1 MDVVADF
8 ERHQISCW
16 ISGRDVTLGGA
27 YQAEVVDA
35 INQCRAM
42 LLLFSEAA
50 NKSEHVLREVEL
62 AAQARKPIY
71 PLRIDSV
78 EPAGGLKYM
87 LANKQWVE
95 RRALGDRLVAT
106 IEQLL
111 RPNERPAAGAAPAT
125 PPRAEAVAQPIAK
138 KPASKVWIAA
148 ALAGVIAVGAAAWWA
163 MKPAPINH
171 DATNP
176 ARESGEAKS
185 RTSRGTDEEKKRE
198 SSESKVA
205 AKPEHIDIARS
216 APTAASALGTG
227 RHFFQ
232 ECEQCPVMAVV
243 PAGSGMIGSPG
254 DEPGRTPSEGPLVK
268 VNFAQAFAVS
278 RSEITFDE
286 WFACVAEGGCG
297 AFRPGDYGWGA
308 GRRPVINV
316 SWNDA
321 KTYLE
326 WLSRKTGATY
336 RLLSE
341 AEWEYAARGCAER
354 CAQTAFWFGN
364 SISPEQANYDW
375 RYSYD
380 GSPKAQALRKT
391 VDATTGNMNAFGLLN
406 VHGNV
411 REWVEDCW
419 NQTLAGLPSDGTA
432 RHSGDC
438 QSRVVRGGSW
448 ADEPKELRSAARNWD
463 TVGDRRAEIGFRVA
477 RTLSP

>member
-1 MDVVADF
+1 MP
-8 ERHQISCW
+8 
-16 ISGRDVTLGGA
+16 
-27 YQAEVVDA
+27 
-35 INQCRAM
+35 
-42 LLLFSEAA
+42 
-50 NKSEHVLREVEL
+50 KS
-62 AAQARKPIY
+62 
-71 PLRIDSV
+71 
-78 EPAGGLKYM
+78 
-87 LANKQWVE
+87 
-95 RRALGDRLVAT
+95 
-106 IEQLL
+106 
-111 RPNERPAAGAAPAT
+111 
-125 PPRAEAVAQPIAK
+125 
-138 KPASKVWIAA
+138 
-148 ALAGVIAVGAAAWWA
+148 
-163 MKPAPINH
+163 
-171 DATNP
+171 
-176 ARESGEAKS
+176 
-185 RTSRGTDEEKKRE
+185 
-198 SSESKVA
+198 
-205 AKPEHIDIARS
+205 EHIDIART
-216 APTAASALGTG
+216 APTAASALGAG

-232 ECEQCPVMAVV
+232 ECEQCPAMAVV
-243 PAGSGMIGSPG
+243 PAGSGMIGSPA

-268 VNFAQAFAVS
+268 VSFAQPFAVS

-308 GRRPVINV
+308 GRHPVINV

-321 KTYLE
+321 KAYVE

-341 AEWEYAARGCAER
+341 AEWEYAARGCSDR

-364 SISPEQANYDW
+364 AISPEQANYDW
-375 RYSYD
+375 RYSYE
-380 GSPKAQALRKT
+380 GSPKAQTLRKT
-391 VDATTGNMNAFGLLN
+391 VDATSGNMNAFGLLN

-463 TVGDRRAEIGFRVA
+463 VVGDRRAEIGFRVA

>member
-1 MDVVADF
+1 MDIVADF
-8 ERHQISCW
+8 ERHNISCW
-16 ISGRDVTLGGA
+16 ISGRDVPLGGA
-27 YQAEVVDA
+27 YQSEVVDA
-35 INQCRAM
+35 IGQCRAM

-71 PLRIDSV
+71 PLRIDGV
-78 EPAGGLKYM
+78 EPIGGLKYM

-106 IEQLL
+106 FEQLL
-111 RPNERPAAGAAPAT
+111 RPGERPAAPAAAAAPTT
-125 PPRAEAVAQPIAK
+125 PKPPVDVAQPAAK
-138 KPASKVWIAA
+138 KPASMVWIAA
-148 ALAGVIAVGAAAWWA
+148 ALAGVIVVAAVGWLLL
-163 MKPAPINH
+163 KPASIDH
-171 DATNP
+171 DAANP
-176 ARESGEAKS
+176 KRDSDQAETRKKPGGDEDKKIAPKS
-185 RTSRGTDEEKKRE
+185 EPIE
-198 SSESKVA
+198 
-205 AKPEHIDIARS
+205 IARS
-216 APTAASALGTG
+216 APAAASALGGG

-243 PAGSGMIGSPG
+243 PAGAGMIGSPA
-254 DEPGRTPSEGPLVK
+254 DEPGRTPSEGPLTK
-268 VNFAQAFAVS
+268 VAFAQPFAVS
-278 RSEITFDE
+278 RTEITFDE

-297 AFRPGDYGWGA
+297 AFRPGDYGWGT
-308 GRRPVINV
+308 GHRPVINV

-321 KTYLE
+321 KAYVD

-341 AEWEYAARGCAER
+341 SEWEYAARGCAER
-354 CAQTAFWFGN
+354 CGQTAFWFGN
-364 SISPEQANYDW
+364 SITPDQANYDW
-375 RYSYD
+375 RYSYE

-391 VDATTGNMNAFGLLN
+391 VDATTGSMNAFGLLN

-419 NQTLAGLPSDGTA
+419 NETLAGLPADGTP

-438 QSRVVRGGSW
+438 RTRVVRGGSW
-448 ADEPKELRSAARNWD
+448 ADDPKDIRSAARTWD
-463 TVGDRRAEIGFRVA
+463 TANDRRAEIGFRVA